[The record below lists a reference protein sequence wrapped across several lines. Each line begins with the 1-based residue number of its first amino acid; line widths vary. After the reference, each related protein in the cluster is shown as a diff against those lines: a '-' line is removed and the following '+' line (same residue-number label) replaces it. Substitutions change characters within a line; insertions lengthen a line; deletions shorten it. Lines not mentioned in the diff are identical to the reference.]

1 MHDRKVKDTCA
12 ASWLDWRALG
22 LLAIGFGCLSACTT
36 AEAPRQEPQASQGS
50 QESQGSDDELIA
62 MGWIQAAGEVRIYPR
77 KADLGK
83 LYDGSCT
90 SGAMTN
96 RRTMPKSF
104 NNHYVAVYG
113 TFIDAQEIR
122 DMTLQGASIGV
133 ENYCGSPRIAIISRI
148 ERVPEK

>member
-1 MHDRKVKDTCA
+1 MHTRTVKDACA
-12 ASWLDWRALG
+12 APWFDWRALV
-22 LLAIGFGCLSACTT
+22 LAISFGCTAACST
-36 AEAPRQEPQASQGS
+36 AEGAR
-50 QESQGSDDELIA
+50 QESQESDDELIA
-62 MGWIQAAGEVRIYPR
+62 MGWVQAAGEVRIYPQ

-96 RRTMPKSF
+96 HRTMPKRF

-122 DMTLQGASIGV
+122 DMTLLGASIGV
-133 ENYCGSPRIAIISRI
+133 ENYCGSPKIAIISRI

>member
-1 MHDRKVKDTCA
+1 MHDRTVKDACA
-12 ASWLDWRALG
+12 ASWLDWLAVV
-22 LLAIGFGCLSACTT
+22 LAIGFGCMSACTT
-36 AEAPRQEPQASQGS
+36 AEAPRQGQQASQGS
-50 QESQGSDDELIA
+50 DEKLIA
-62 MGWIQAAGEVRIYPR
+62 MGWVQAAGEVRIYPR

-122 DMTLQGASIGV
+122 QMTLQGASIGV
-133 ENYCGSPRIAIISRI
+133 ENYCGSPKIAIISRI
-148 ERVPEK
+148 ERIPER